1 MFSTHSWPTLGTST
15 LVFLALAS
23 GCSTEP
29 EPDCRDG
36 YARDN
41 QGRCQIVETGTNSD
55 DVSTGPNTPPTA
67 PAVSITP
74 EAPRELGLPLV
85 CQVYAQ
91 SVDTDG
97 DEVSYSVSWTL
108 NGEKFGGNTT
118 TNWPGDTIPS
128 EELNEG
134 DEWSCTAT
142 PHDGRESGPVGAD
155 AVQVDEGFQGWED
168 KNISLSD
175 ADYII
180 TGEETGRSMGSAIAA
195 AGDIDQDGKTDFLV
209 GDYWWEHP
217 EMGLNAG
224 KVYLFLG
231 ADLGAN
237 KHISAS
243 DAAYAFEGE
252 FGQREDDPD
261 CDPDYPDER
270 CGGDWVG
277 HSVGG
282 GMDGDG
288 DGIDDLLICAYRSD
302 DGGYDRG
309 KAAFFSG
316 GHLGQRGV
324 KSVGEADVSIF
335 GEQAGDAL
343 GHSVNW
349 GGDVDGDGIA
359 DLVTGSHIHSPAAG
373 MSAGRTYL
381 ILSGKLDQGDDLH
394 LPDDAD
400 YIWDGEDPEDQGGKR
415 NVYAGD
421 IDGDGMADIATV
433 ALRNQDNGTG
443 DDLTGERVGSGKFYI
458 IMSSDINA
466 TPSGTVMS
474 VGDVAMA
481 WMGETGGDALGY
493 GVDSMGD
500 FDGDG
505 LDDISAGSFGNSEN
519 GIYAGKSYVITAAD
533 MPTQAVRSVAEA
545 SYNFIGEDHNDW
557 SGMAVGPAGDMDRDG
572 LTDLV
577 IGAMGHSRPGV
588 EQAGRSYLFYAKNV
602 EAGSHDVTDADHIF
616 DGEGAWDQAGYRTSG
631 PGDLNGDGM
640 PDLLIGAWQGDSPG
654 QPGKLYVMLSP

>member
-1 MFSTHSWPTLGTST
+1 MFSTHSWSTLGAST

-29 EPDCRDG
+29 EPNCRDG

-55 DVSTGPNTPPTA
+55 DISTGSNTPPTA

-74 EAPRELGLPLV
+74 EAPRALGLPLV
-85 CQVYAQ
+85 CQVYVQ

-108 NGEKFGGNTT
+108 NGEKYGGNTT

-128 EELNEG
+128 EALNEG

-142 PHDGRESGPVGAD
+142 PHDGRETGPVGAD

-180 TGEETGRSMGSAIAA
+180 TGEETGRSMGSAIAS

-443 DDLTGERVGSGKFYI
+443 EDLTGERVGSGKFYI

-533 MPTQAVRSVAEA
+533 MPHKRSEA
-545 SYNFIGEDHNDW
+545 SPRRRTA
-557 SGMAVGPAGDMDRDG
+557 SSVK
-572 LTDLV
+572 TTTT
-577 IGAMGHSRPGV
+577 GAAWPWAPR
-588 EQAGRSYLFYAKNV
+588 ATWT
-602 EAGSHDVTDADHIF
+602 VTD
-616 DGEGAWDQAGYRTSG
+616 
-631 PGDLNGDGM
+631 
-640 PDLLIGAWQGDSPG
+640 
-654 QPGKLYVMLSP
+654 

>member
-1 MFSTHSWPTLGTST
+1 MFPNVQPPSASR
-15 LVFLALAS
+15 LVIVLPWLAAACA
-23 GCSTEP
+23 GDTAP
-29 EPDCRDG
+29 ECKEG
-36 YARDN
+36 YARDSK
-41 QGRCQIVETGTNSD
+41 GRCQLVEDDSSD
-55 DVSTGPNTPPTA
+55 GPNTPPTA
-67 PAVSITP
+67 PAVAIAP
-74 EAPRELGLPLV
+74 EAPRALGMPLV
-85 CQVYAQ
+85 CDVYSE

-97 DEVSYSVSWTL
+97 DAISYTMAWTM
-108 NGEKFGGNTT
+108 NGSEFSGPSTT
-118 TNWPGDTIPS
+118 HWAGDTIPS
-128 EELNEG
+128 ASLTEG
-134 DEWSCTAT
+134 DEWTCTAT
-142 PHDGRESGPVGAD
+142 PNDGREDGPTGSDTVR
-155 AVQVDEGFQGWED
+155 VDGGFKGWDEQTL
-168 KNISLSD
+168 SLGD

-180 TGEETGRSMGSAIAA
+180 TGEETGRSMGSAISS

-231 ADLGAN
+231 ADLGAGQS
-237 KHISAS
+237 ISAA

-252 FGQREDDPD
+252 YGQREDDPD
-261 CDPDYPDER
+261 CDPDFPDER

-288 DGIDDLLICAYRSD
+288 DGVADLLLCAYRSD
-302 DGGYDRG
+302 DGGHDRG
-309 KAAFFSG
+309 KPAFFSG
-316 GHLGQRGV
+316 GQLGQRGV
-324 KSVGEADVSIF
+324 KSVADADVFIF
-335 GEQAGDAL
+335 GEVEGDAL

-359 DLVTGSHIHSPAAG
+359 DFVTGSHIHSPSVG

-381 ILSGKLDQGDDLH
+381 ILSGKMNAGEDLH
-394 LPDDAD
+394 LPGDAD
-400 YIWDGEDPEDQGGKR
+400 YIWDGEDPEDEGGKR

-433 ALRNQDNGTG
+433 ALKNQDNGVG
-443 DDLTGERVGSGKFYI
+443 DDVTGERRGSGKFYI

-466 TPSGTVMS
+466 TPPGSVMN
-474 VGDVAMA
+474 VGDIAMA
-481 WMGETGGDALGY
+481 WMGEYGGDALGD

-545 SYNFIGEDHNDW
+545 SYNFIGEADNDW

-577 IGAMGHSRPGV
+577 IGSMGHSRPGT
-588 EQAGRSYLFYAKNV
+588 EQVGRSYLFYAKNV
-602 EAGSHDVTDADHIF
+602 EPGSHSVAEADHIF
-616 DGEGAWDQAGYRTSG
+616 DGVSAWEQSGYRIAG
-631 PGDLNGDGM
+631 PGDVNGDGM

-654 QPGKLYVMLSP
+654 QPGKLYVMLNP